1 MGELVRVRLAQNKNS
16 EAVVFIPSNCRWDD
30 LVGVISLRLGLNS
43 SIEKVDHLILV
54 DKQDDEL
61 SGCIRDT
68 ETLTSFLPIYQADND
83 LCFLVNLREEIL
95 QAPVEV
101 KKDEDQSAFS
111 RSLADLIAKIDVQ
124 NQSLIEIS
132 DDQEQFAT
140 LRDSSDLL
148 AAKLLLN
155 VYLNSDPLMKRTIC
169 VTIYC
174 PWEVLVAEIS
184 AALQLPPAEFVSH
197 VMVVD
202 SNGGT
207 LSAELNTPNMFWDV
221 ISMLSGGGEV
231 ITLRVHLKS
240 EEMLIEEK
248 NNEISHNVEAS
259 IPVDT
264 NRAEHSTSSQTRRNS
279 NIVNVLFSLG
289 ANANAN
295 ANVNDP
301 KSAVEVPL
309 FEGCEWGELVEEVSH
324 RLRLTKEQAI
334 RIDHVVLMD
343 KDGDELSPALTSGS
357 KFWKIVSEYNA
368 GDGSFFLL
376 RLSDDE
382 VANSIAAKRMTEPP
396 STGLDVSE
404 MMRIEAM
411 GLADKGN
418 HTLRDSSDLL
428 AAKLLL
434 NVYLNSD
441 PLMKRTICVTIYC
454 PWEVLV
460 AEISAALQLP
470 PAEFVSH
477 VMVVDSNGGTLSAE
491 LNTPNMFWDVISMLS
506 GGGEVITLRVHLK
519 SEEMLIEEKN
529 NEISHNVE
537 ASIPVDTNRAEHSTS
552 SQTRR
557 NSNIVNVL
565 FSLGANA
572 NANANVNDPK
582 SAVEVPL
589 FEGCEW
595 GELVEEVSHRLRLT
609 KEQAIR
615 IDHVVLMD
623 KDGDELSPALTSGS
637 KFWKIVS
644 EYNAGDGSFF
654 LLRLSDD
661 EVANS
666 IAAKRMTEPPST
678 GLDVSKMTRKEA
690 MALATGIV
698 ERLASKKANNNSTSP
713 KATTIKFEVVDI
725 KNNNAT
731 TEVEV
736 IERCSWEELKIAIQA
751 GVHSDREVS
760 LGSVHIADAAESPL
774 VISDSNTLWDLV
786 SARRGSAKIK
796 LMVNTIDV
804 PDRAQLSS
812 VMVMNGSKQ
821 PDNDVA
827 QPATIEI
834 CFATDLSRRFTVAL
848 PNCNCSPEE
857 LLEEFA
863 TALGTPHCDWIQHFS
878 LEDKDNLEPTGS
890 LMTAA
895 GFCKLLSKGYI
906 SCFESIVAVHGEP
919 QGGRLDAVEQYF
931 HACGTGNIVRLKS
944 LVRQGVNVHAV
955 DSKGLAAIHHAS
967 LSGFVDI
974 IRFLVKL
981 GLNVDL
987 ADANGMTAAHF
998 ACDRKHVEAAEVLV
1012 ELGANMQQK
1021 NKVGLT
1027 PLHYICLRGLL
1038 VLGPKVFNSSNIN
1051 LTSSTGKNIT
1061 RP

>member
-207 LSAELNTPNMFWDV
+207 LSAELNTPIKFWDV

-295 ANVNDP
+295 VNDP

-343 KDGDELSPALTSGS
+343 KDGDELSPALTSGP
-357 KFWKIVSEYNA
+357 KFWKFASQCNA

-382 VANSIAAKRMTEPP
+382 VAI
-396 STGLDVSE
+396 
-404 MMRIEAM
+404 
-411 GLADKGN
+411 
-418 HTLRDSSDLL
+418 
-428 AAKLLL
+428 
-434 NVYLNSD
+434 
-441 PLMKRTICVTIYC
+441 
-454 PWEVLV
+454 
-460 AEISAALQLP
+460 
-470 PAEFVSH
+470 
-477 VMVVDSNGGTLSAE
+477 
-491 LNTPNMFWDVISMLS
+491 
-506 GGGEVITLRVHLK
+506 
-519 SEEMLIEEKN
+519 
-529 NEISHNVE
+529 
-537 ASIPVDTNRAEHSTS
+537 
-552 SQTRR
+552 
-557 NSNIVNVL
+557 
-565 FSLGANA
+565 
-572 NANANVNDPK
+572 
-582 SAVEVPL
+582 
-589 FEGCEW
+589 
-595 GELVEEVSHRLRLT
+595 
-609 KEQAIR
+609 
-615 IDHVVLMD
+615 
-623 KDGDELSPALTSGS
+623 
-637 KFWKIVS
+637 
-644 EYNAGDGSFF
+644 
-654 LLRLSDD
+654 
-661 EVANS
+661 S

-751 GVHSDREVS
+751 GLHSDREVS